1 MEDST
6 AGSDWDP
13 LWSPACLLGSFWIF
27 LDSSWAPV
35 SSSWIFLGPLLDPLF
50 TFFLVP
56 CGLNLDFLILIF
68 LGIFMVYLHFSWLP
82 FRSLWIPFGFILVF
96 FWVPLQFFFLNSFSG
111 PFGLF

>member
-35 SSSWIFLGPLLDPLF
+35 SSSWIFLGPLDPLF
-50 TFFLVP
+50 TFFFGSLWTQLGFLDSDFSWDLHGLPSFLLASLSVLVDSFWVHL
-56 CGLNLDFLILIF
+56 GFF
-68 LGIFMVYLHFSWLP
+68 LGS
-82 FRSLWIPFGFILVF
+82 SSILF
-96 FWVPLQFFFLNSFSG
+96 F
-111 PFGLF
+111 